1 MYSIKQFLTVY
12 QRLSASDIVS
22 LESVNVSPTKS
33 RGTVCKFENPPP
45 SCSFRLQRQLSFL
58 DTFGTLIQVSKYVT
72 STSNIRSFSDPCI
85 YCFTPPTPPLAHLR
99 FPTRFSQITPCD
111 GLAHGNCSVEHIAFN
126 GLVFPGL
133 SLYGTEWNKESL
145 VLAETQRLPGP
156 TA

>member
-1 MYSIKQFLTVY
+1 MGS
-12 QRLSASDIVS
+12 
-22 LESVNVSPTKS
+22 SPTKS
-33 RGTVCKFENPPP
+33 RGTVCKFENPHHHAH
-45 SCSFRLQRQLSFL
+45 SVFNDNSHFL
-58 DTFGTLIQVSKYVT
+58 IPFGTLIQLSRYVT
-72 STSNIRSFSDPCI
+72 STSNIRSFSDPWI

-111 GLAHGNCSVEHIAFN
+111 GLAHANCSVEHIAFN
-126 GLVFPGL
+126 GLVFLGL